1 MFLLKLL
8 NFCFW
13 KGTSGLYM
21 LRNRWGE
28 VEMSTLSEESL
39 SSLVVWLILILN
51 KPRLWT
57 YIFTI
62 ERTHLFS
69 RFYAAGFWTFSCFTG
84 ANYIFLS
91 FINDNFS
98 LRLHIKFSEVS
109 MDVWFYVMESKISK
123 GIRKSTDKQVRICNQ
138 IWYLR

>member
-1 MFLLKLL
+1 
-8 NFCFW
+8 
-13 KGTSGLYM
+13 
-21 LRNRWGE
+21 
-28 VEMSTLSEESL
+28 MSTLSKESL

-62 ERTHLFS
+62 ERTHLLNH
-69 RFYAAGFWTFSCFTG
+69 FYAAGFKTLSCFTG

-98 LRLHIKFSEVS
+98 LRLHIKFSEVNP
-109 MDVWFYVMESKISK
+109 KL
-123 GIRKSTDKQVRICNQ
+123 GP
-138 IWYLR
+138 